1 MQASGKIDLLKSHT
15 PLNADGPIM
24 RLILRRDYEKSK
36 EDQLVAGILKGVDDI
51 NAVSE
56 KGGAAIPSVP
66 TDVPAA
72 EVQHQEMPGSPA
84 SKQTKSMPGHRKEVP
99 LDIIRMFRYC
109 FLNVLYL

>member
-36 EDQLVAGILKGVDDI
+36 EDQLVARILKGVDDI
-51 NAVSE
+51 NTVSE
-56 KGGAAIPSVP
+56 KGGAALPSVP
-66 TDVPAA
+66 TDVAA
-72 EVQHQEMPGSPA
+72 EELHQEVPGSPA

-99 LDIIRMFRYC
+99 LDIIRTFRYC